1 MIGRCIF
8 QGKSLSII
16 CGALC
21 WLKDHLEREKSSLTV
36 QIEKLKLQESKLA
49 SDGDWITGQ
58 SLKLQAERERRKLED
73 KLNNF
78 IDHEKSMK
86 QLKERV
92 SNKVRIRIVRNTHN
106 LIQA

>member
-1 MIGRCIF
+1 M
-8 QGKSLSII
+8 SII

-36 QIEKLKLQESKLA
+36 QIEKLKLEESKLA
-49 SDGDWITGQ
+49 NDGDWITGQ
-58 SLKLQAERERRKLED
+58 SLKLEAERERRKLED

-78 IDHEKSMK
+78 IEHEENMK

-92 SNKVRIRIVRNTHN
+92 TNKVRIRIVRNIHN
-106 LIQA
+106 LM